1 MFQKKGPPMNS
12 RPHIFSAV
20 AILAAA
26 AFAHSQSAPATPAA
40 TPAPAVVV
48 VPTEAP
54 PSPNAAPPGAATQ
67 PANTHPEFDVA
78 TVKPAATP
86 DFQRMAADMQAGKTP
101 RFGPHVD
108 TARAEFIYM
117 SLKDLI
123 VYAYSVKPYQIDGP
137 SWLGDQRF
145 DIQATIP
152 DGIAKDQAPAMLQNL
167 LAQRFKLTVHRDK
180 EEHKVLALVV
190 GKGGPKLKESP
201 APAPVDDN
209 APLKPDETKIA
220 TEEGTIKMT
229 RKPDGTMVMDMGKR
243 GTMTMKLDMST
254 QSMHLDSSMV
264 TLDGFADMLTN
275 LMQMGG
281 AGGPQ
286 VVNMTALKGNY
297 QVALDLSLADVMAM
311 ARAQG
316 VNTAGPMGAGGGTQA
331 NAPANAASDP
341 QGAGQGVYSSVEQMG
356 LKLEERK
363 ATVDRL
369 IVDHAEKAPAPD

>member
-1 MFQKKGPPMNS
+1 M
-12 RPHIFSAV
+12 
-20 AILAAA
+20 
-26 AFAHSQSAPATPAA
+26 
-40 TPAPAVVV
+40 
-48 VPTEAP
+48 
-54 PSPNAAPPGAATQ
+54 
-67 PANTHPEFDVA
+67 
-78 TVKPAATP
+78 
-86 DFQRMAADMQAGKTP
+86 
-101 RFGPHVD
+101 
-108 TARAEFIYM
+108 
-117 SLKDLI
+117 
-123 VYAYSVKPYQIDGP
+123 
-137 SWLGDQRF
+137 
-145 DIQATIP
+145 
-152 DGIAKDQAPAMLQNL
+152 
-167 LAQRFKLTVHRDK
+167 
-180 EEHKVLALVV
+180 LALVV